1 MVWSLSGYLLLDEC
15 SSLGY
20 LRGVDVIAEASVLI
34 SNQAK
39 TFHWAGSGLKLHVP
53 QGALPA
59 GLEECKFLIKVGIS
73 GHFTLPQNTSLVSA
87 VYWLDSEPRCKF
99 LLPLTLEIQHCA
111 MSSQTSRLSFARC
124 SQKNLPYTFHILEG
138 GEFSSLSCYGCIQL
152 QHFSLVTLVKKWI
165 MGEDNVRYRASLYY
179 IRREVNL
186 RDIHFVITKDQEVHL
201 TVRY

>member
-1 MVWSLSGYLLLDEC
+1 M
-15 SSLGY
+15 
-20 LRGVDVIAEASVLI
+20 IAEASVLI
-34 SNQAK
+34 TNQAK
-39 TFHWAGSGLKLHVP
+39 TFHWAGYGLKLHVP

-73 GHFTLPQNTSLVSA
+73 GHFALPQNTSLVSA

-99 LLPLTLEIQHCA
+99 LLPLTLKIQHCA
-111 MSSQTSRLSFARC
+111 MSSQTSRLSFALARC
-124 SQKNLPYTFHILEG
+124 SQKNLPYTFDILEG
-138 GEFSSLSCYGCIQL
+138 GEFSSLSHYGCMQL